1 MAQFPGISEYFDIL
15 NKSQKIYTRCLE
27 PVCRKW
33 DLTRSELD
41 VLLFLHNNPG
51 YDRAADIVAHRGMT
65 KSHVSLSVA
74 NLQSRGL
81 ILTRE
86 DERDRRAVRLSLSE
100 EGRQIAE
107 QGRVVQDRFFGAV
120 FEGLSRED
128 LHLWQTM
135 VNRVCDNINHIEG

>member
-1 MAQFPGISEYFDIL
+1 MRVDYFEMTQRAKKKYAHAVAPL
-15 NKSQKIYTRCLE
+15 CESQA
-27 PVCRKW
+27 
-33 DLTRSELD
+33 LTKNELD